1 MASLSAAHRA
11 KCADQIGISVR
22 RFLPG
27 KAVKKGNVKEEEWLL
42 LLSGAELREG
52 REKWAE
58 ETFARQRP
66 DKKARLTIKKKWFQ
80 EETTQEV
87 FVAPPPVFDFWKVG
101 VRCPDERHVQILLG
115 REDCFEASEVLPVFG
130 RDKDKKKSF
139 IPQEHGLDEREE
151 IIEIPD
157 GYEAVCAGAFCG
169 WSRLREIRFSDA
181 VVEIGDRA
189 FAGCTQ
195 LSKIGW
201 SENVKAIGNEA
212 FCRCDKLC
220 RAALP
225 NRLEVIGRG
234 AFGDCAGLRS
244 IFLPGSLK
252 KIGADAFL
260 GCPVEE
266 IEEGEGLDTQI
277 AYQMKRKFPTAR
289 WSGKGKGEEKKTE
302 KKNAGR
308 TEKDG

>member
-1 MASLSAAHRA
+1 MASLSAAYRA

-130 RDKDKKKSF
+130 GDKDKKKSF

-201 SENVKAIGNEA
+201 SENV
-212 FCRCDKLC
+212 R
-220 RAALP
+220 
-225 NRLEVIGRG
+225 
-234 AFGDCAGLRS
+234 RS
-244 IFLPGSLK
+244 EMRRF
-252 KIGADAFL
+252 ADAISCAARRCRTGWRLSGEALL
-260 GCPVEE
+260 GTAPVCAASFCPVRSRRS
-266 IEEGEGLDTQI
+266 GRMRSLD
-277 AYQMKRKFPTAR
+277 ARLKRSRRERVWTR
-289 WSGKGKGEEKKTE
+289 RSLT
-302 KKNAGR
+302 R
-308 TEKDG
+308 